1 METTIFGVGSYPEE
15 PQSEYKTY
23 EVEFNATVHCTARV
37 LAKDS
42 FEAEEELKDIRRGDI
57 DTMNNFQIEEI
68 LDVREED
75 EI

>member
-1 METTIFGVGSYPEE
+1 MEE
-15 PQSEYKTY
+15 PENKYKTY
-23 EVEFNATVHCTARV
+23 EVEFNASVHCKARIQARDE
-37 LAKDS
+37 L
-42 FEAEEELKDIRRGDI
+42 EAEEELKDIRRGDI